1 MPPIVSR
8 RSVVSGALAL
18 GVTSA
23 SSVAPMLPSAL
34 AAESPKT
41 GLSTQE
47 FWVTDGDVKL
57 YVYRKQESTKKAHRP
72 VLLLSHGSSISSVPS
87 YDLRVPGK
95 SDFSMMDF
103 FAHRGF
109 DVWTFDYEGYGK
121 SSRTGGNS
129 NIARGVFDLKK
140 VADFIQAK
148 TGEAKLF
155 LSGESSGAL
164 RAGCFAEKYPDQVSG
179 IALSALSYKGEGSTT
194 LAQRKQQLE
203 FYQTHDRRPRDR
215 NMILSIF
222 TRDKTGTYDPAVPEA
237 MANMELAIPNNDTV
251 PTGTY
256 LDMVTILPVV
266 DPKKNTVPSILLRGE
281 YDGIATESDVL
292 DYFRNIASSD
302 REYRLIPGATHA
314 MGLGNQRLVVWK
326 AIAEFF
332 ESDRVKG

>member
-179 IALSALSYKGEGSTT
+179 IALSA
-194 LAQRKQQLE
+194 
-203 FYQTHDRRPRDR
+203 DR
-215 NMILSIF
+215 
-222 TRDKTGTYDPAVPEA
+222 
-237 MANMELAIPNNDTV
+237 
-251 PTGTY
+251 
-256 LDMVTILPVV
+256 
-266 DPKKNTVPSILLRGE
+266 
-281 YDGIATESDVL
+281 
-292 DYFRNIASSD
+292 
-302 REYRLIPGATHA
+302 
-314 MGLGNQRLVVWK
+314 
-326 AIAEFF
+326 
-332 ESDRVKG
+332 

>member
-1 MPPIVSR
+1 MSLFMSR
-8 RSVVSGALAL
+8 RSVVSSALAL
-18 GVTSA
+18 GVTAA
-23 SSVAPMLPSAL
+23 STVAPVLSSAL
-34 AAESPKT
+34 SAETAKT

-47 FWVTDGDVKL
+47 FWVTEGDVKL
-57 YVYRKQESTKKAHRP
+57 YVYRKVAIGKKAHRP
-72 VLLLSHGSSISSVPS
+72 VLVLSHGSSISSVPS

-129 NIARGVFDLKK
+129 NIARGVIDLKK
-140 VADFIQAK
+140 VADFIHTK

-155 LSGESSGAL
+155 LYGDSSGAL
-164 RAGCFAEKYPDQVSG
+164 RAGSFAEKFPGQVSG
-179 IALSALSYKGEGSTT
+179 IAMAALSYRGAGSTT
-194 LAQRKQQLE
+194 LAQRKEQLE
-203 FYQTHDRRPRDR
+203 FYKTHDRRPRDR

-222 TRDKTGTYDPAVPEA
+222 TRDKPGTYDPAVPEA
-237 MANMELAIPNNDTV
+237 LANMELAIPDNDTV

-266 DPKKNTVPSILLRGE
+266 DPKKNTVPTILLRGE

-292 DYFRNIASSD
+292 DYFQNVACAD
-302 REYRLIPGATHA
+302 REYRLIAGATHA
-314 MGLGNQRLVVWK
+314 LSLGNRRAVAWQ
-326 AIAEFF
+326 AIADFF
-332 ESDRVKG
+332 ENGRSGT

>member
-1 MPPIVSR
+1 MSLTVSR
-8 RSVVSGALAL
+8 RSIVSGALAL
-18 GVTSA
+18 GVTAA
-23 SSVAPMLPSAL
+23 SGVSSILPSEL
-34 AAESPKT
+34 SAESPKT

-47 FWVTDGDVKL
+47 FWVTDGDVKI
-57 YVYRKQESTKKAHRP
+57 YVYRKQESAKKAHRP

-103 FAHRGF
+103 FARRGF

-140 VADFIQAK
+140 VADFIQSK

-155 LSGESSGAL
+155 LYGDSSGAL
-164 RAGCFAEKYPDQVSG
+164 RAGAFAEKFPDQVSG
-179 IALSALSYKGEGSTT
+179 IALAALSYMGAGSTT
-194 LAQRKQQLE
+194 LAQRKEQLE
-203 FYQTHDRRPRDR
+203 FYKTHDRRPRDR

-222 TRDKTGTYDPAVPEA
+222 TRDKVGTYDPAVPEA
-237 MANMELAIPNNDTV
+237 LANMELAIPDNDTV

-266 DPKKNTVPSILLRGE
+266 DPKKNVVPTILLRGE
-281 YDGIATESDVL
+281 YDGIATEADVL
-292 DYFRNIASSD
+292 DYFRNIACAD
-302 REYRLIPGATHA
+302 REYRLIAGATHA
-314 MGLGNQRLVVWK
+314 LSLGNRRLVAWK

-332 ESDRVKG
+332 ESDRAKG